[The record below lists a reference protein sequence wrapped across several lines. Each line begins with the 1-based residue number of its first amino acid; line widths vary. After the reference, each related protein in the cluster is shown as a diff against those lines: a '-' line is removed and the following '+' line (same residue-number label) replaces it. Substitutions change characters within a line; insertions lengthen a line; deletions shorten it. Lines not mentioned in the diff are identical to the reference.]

1 VSTQPN
7 PFGQVLV
14 ALVTPFDQDGEV
26 NWADVEKH
34 IDDVITG
41 GADGIVVTGT
51 TGETSTLT
59 DPEKV
64 KLVEVAK
71 SVSNGRAKVITGGGS
86 NETAHAIQLAKK
98 SAKAGADGNM
108 IVTPY
113 YNKPTQAGILTHFRM
128 IADST
133 DLPVILYDIPGR
145 TGVQIKY
152 DTILRASKHP
162 NILGVKDAKGDLA
175 EVSRVLNQT
184 DLYYFCGDDALVL
197 PSLAIGATGLIGVT
211 ANLTPTPYRTLVDAV
226 NRGDLDAATE
236 EHKLLEPL
244 VRAIMTHVPGTVAVK
259 YVLHGLGRISSPRV
273 RLPLVG
279 PEEKE
284 AALIEEELDLVHDLE
299 GIDFDNFRPDRNA
312 AAGGALP
319 KEAGTTR

>member
-1 VSTQPN
+1 MSTPPN

-14 ALVTPFDQDGEV
+14 ALVTPFSSDGEV

-34 IDDVITG
+34 IDDVIRA

-59 DPEKV
+59 DPEKIR
-64 KLVEVAK
+64 LVEIAK
-71 SVSNGRAKVITGGGS
+71 SVSAGRAKVITGGGS
-86 NETAHAIQLAKK
+86 NETAHAIELAKK
-98 SAKAGADGNM
+98 SEKAGADGNM
-108 IVTPY
+108 VVTPY

-128 IADST
+128 IADAT

-145 TGVQIKY
+145 TGVPIKY
-152 DTILRASKHP
+152 ETILRAAKHP
-162 NILGVKDAKGDLA
+162 NILAVKDAKGDLA

-184 DLYYFCGDDALVL
+184 DLYYFSGDDANVL

-211 ANLTPTPYRTLVDAV
+211 ANITATPYRQIVDAV
-226 NRGDLDAATE
+226 NAGDLRSATAA
-236 EHKLLEPL
+236 HRSLEPL
-244 VRAIMTHVPGTVAVK
+244 VRATMTHVPGTVATK
-259 YVLHGLGRISSPRV
+259 YILHGLGRISSPRV

-279 PEEKE
+279 PEEWE
-284 AALIEEELDLVHDLE
+284 AALIEDDLTLVRDIP
-299 GIDFDNFRPDRNA
+299 GVDFDNFRPDSNA

-319 KEAGTTR
+319 QVAGTTR